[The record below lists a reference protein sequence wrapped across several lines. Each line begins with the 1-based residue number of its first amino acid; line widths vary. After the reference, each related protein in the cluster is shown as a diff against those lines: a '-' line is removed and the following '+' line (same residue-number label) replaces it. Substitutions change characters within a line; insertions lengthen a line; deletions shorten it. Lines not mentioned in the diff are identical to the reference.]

1 MVNTKLPVQGV
12 QVRSLIGEL
21 RSYVPLGQEVPAILS
36 PTPVQRTFGNMDGFL
51 CNREVTFMPSAVSS
65 QLGSFWSQGLGV
77 PILQGLLTQIFY
89 FKVNNTVI
97 EKNISSFNK
106 GASL

>member
-1 MVNTKLPVQGV
+1 
-12 QVRSLIGEL
+12 
-21 RSYVPLGQEVPAILS
+21 
-36 PTPVQRTFGNMDGFL
+36 
-51 CNREVTFMPSAVSS
+51 MPSAVSS

-106 GASL
+106 GASLLSASSGQSCFRSLPLRADTVLSVDEQINTEMEGKVEAM

>member
-1 MVNTKLPVQGV
+1 
-12 QVRSLIGEL
+12 
-21 RSYVPLGQEVPAILS
+21 
-36 PTPVQRTFGNMDGFL
+36 
-51 CNREVTFMPSAVSS
+51 MPSAVSS
-65 QLGSFWSQGLGV
+65 QLGSFWSQGLGL

>member
-1 MVNTKLPVQGV
+1 M
-12 QVRSLIGEL
+12 
-21 RSYVPLGQEVPAILS
+21 ILS
-36 PTPVQRTFGNMDGFL
+36 PTPVQCTFGNMDGFL

-65 QLGSFWSQGLGV
+65 QLGSFWSQGLGL